1 MGTDKLALPFHG
13 QSFGSQALSAALQ
26 SRVKKVFLLTKE
38 NDSLAWVP
46 EELIADN
53 KCVHVPVPLTAEGQ
67 SATLRIGVSYAIR
80 HQASALIILLAD
92 QPFVKSDFIDE
103 LCSQYE
109 RNPNLCYVAAT
120 GEGIPKPPILF
131 SDRLFSSLLD
141 LTGDKG
147 ARDILRDGSL
157 HGLHL
162 PAPDPLLFAD
172 ADTMEAYNRL
182 KQMKKKV

>member
-1 MGTDKLALPFHG
+1 M
-13 QSFGSQALSAALQ
+13 
-26 SRVKKVFLLTKE
+26 
-38 NDSLAWVP
+38 
-46 EELIADN
+46 
-53 KCVHVPVPLTAEGQ
+53 
-67 SATLRIGVSYAIR
+67 LRSG
-80 HQASALIILLAD
+80 
-92 QPFVKSDFIDE
+92 
-103 LCSQYE
+103 
-109 RNPNLCYVAAT
+109 N

-182 KQMKKKV
+182 KQMKKRSETVFISRSTLRLLPGYGSFSSYEKAVRFAGRPPLHCNCNVFSFFIESKPY